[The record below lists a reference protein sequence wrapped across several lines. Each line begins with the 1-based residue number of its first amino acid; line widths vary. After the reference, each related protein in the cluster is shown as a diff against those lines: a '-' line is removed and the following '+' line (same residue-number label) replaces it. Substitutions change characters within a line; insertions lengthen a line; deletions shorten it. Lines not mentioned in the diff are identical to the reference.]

1 MKILRFILSNKQL
14 KVGEGS
20 SQKFPHFLIGILIS
34 ALAIATLVWPIAP
47 VQAAPNPADFARAVQ
62 AIEDLDQ
69 MRSELAKTIDPTADI
84 TPQTMQEVCKPVG
97 MKAMQLSQDN
107 GWQVKQVAKKY
118 RNPDHAPQNLQ
129 ETMAIAKFTQH
140 PELLS
145 YSQIQADGLHYYR
158 RINVESSCLA
168 CHGPKDNRPNFIK
181 AKYLDDLAY
190 DFKAGDLRGMYS
202 VIIPS
207 LEAAPTNPE

>member
-1 MKILRFILSNKQL
+1 M
-14 KVGEGS
+14 
-20 SQKFPHFLIGILIS
+20 IGILIG
-34 ALAIATLVWPIAP
+34 AAAIATLVWPIAP
-47 VQAAPNPADFARAVQ
+47 VQAAPNPPDFARAVQ

-69 MRSELAKTIDPTADI
+69 MRSELAKTIDPTAEI

-129 ETMAIAKFTQH
+129 ETMAIAKLTQH

-145 YSQIQADGLHYYR
+145 YSQIQGDGLHYYR

-207 LEAAPTNPE
+207 LEAAQTNPE